1 MGRKLTGME
10 EGVKEDMSGVG
21 KGDGFKNVKRYVW
34 LSFVGA
40 DYG

>member
-1 MGRKLTGME
+1 MGRKPTGRE
-10 EGVKEDMSGVG
+10 EEVKEDMSGVG
-21 KGDGFKNVKRYVW
+21 GDGFKNVKRYVW